1 MLGQTFGGRY
11 RVTQALGSG
20 GFGRTYIAED
30 IQRPGSPRC
39 VLKQLRF
46 DSPDQG
52 LLSQVR
58 RMFTQEAETL
68 EKLGEHDQIPRLL
81 ASFEENNEFYLV
93 QELIEGQSL
102 NETLKPGYQ
111 LHETEVVAML
121 DDLLGILEFV
131 HSQQVIH
138 RDIKPENL
146 IRRSKD
152 HRLVLIDF
160 GAVKTLD
167 TLTRPMETTAQNAP
181 SIPVYTTGYAA
192 SEQCLGQPR
201 YSSDLYSLGVIGIQ
215 ALTGQ
220 HPNQLKYDPQTCQL
234 QWQEQA
240 PEVNDRLAAVLNQMT
255 QFHFNDRYSN
265 ATQVRKA
272 LKSVMVPPTRL
283 MLPGE
288 ETPFATA
295 TLPKEEPALEAV
307 QNPMPWKWIAGG
319 AAAFAIV
326 GGLWQWKP
334 SPTSPTSPNLAAAV
348 RQQISS
354 GERVLNN
361 DDSPSKQNATEN
373 IAAGQPLAAIAALE
387 KARRRDPNDPEALIY
402 LNNARIGKKPSY
414 AIAAVLPL
422 TTQGKTANEVLR
434 GIAQVQ
440 DQVNQ
445 SGGIQG
451 KALKVILAD
460 DQNKP
465 EMAKQ
470 VAQALVQDP
479 TVLGVVG
486 HGSSDATLAAAEV
499 YRAGELVA
507 IAPLSSAVKL
517 SGFSPYL
524 FRTMPSDQLPAKQLA
539 DYVTTKLKK
548 KRLAILFNSSNT
560 YSKSLKEEFKNA
572 FFYANKGE
580 VVSEIDV
587 NEADFDAADSL
598 KTLTQQKAEVIFLAV
613 NGDKL
618 DQALLLAQL
627 NNNRLPLIGGDA
639 LYSSKTL
646 KTGGKAVSSLV
657 IAVPI
662 QQISLDESRFQD
674 QAKKL
679 WGEGVSWRSALAY
692 DATRAL
698 VTGLTQAD
706 SRRGL
711 QTALS
716 SPQFHAVGATQPVK
730 FMESGDRKGAIQLV
744 RIAPEKTG
752 TNVFKPLP

>member
-11 RVTQALGSG
+11 RVTQALGAG
-20 GFGRTYIAED
+20 GFGRTYVAED
-30 IQRPGSPRC
+30 TQRPGSPHC

-46 DSPDQG
+46 DSPDPH
-52 LLSQVR
+52 LLQQVR

-111 LHETEVVAML
+111 LHEAEVVALL
-121 DDLLGILEFV
+121 DDVLGILEFV

-160 GAVKTLD
+160 GAVKTID
-167 TLTRPMETTAQNAP
+167 TLTRPIETAAQIAP

-220 HPNQLKYDPQTCQL
+220 HPSQLNYNPTCQL
-234 QWQEQA
+234 EWQDQA
-240 PEVNDRLAAVLNQMT
+240 PGVNDRLAAILNQMT
-255 QFHFNDRYSN
+255 QFHFNDRYAN

-272 LKSVMVPPTRL
+272 LKGVMVPPTRL

-288 ETPFATA
+288 ATA
-295 TLPKEEPALEAV
+295 FGPATSSREDPAAAQKPL
-307 QNPMPWKWIAGG
+307 PWKWIAG
-319 AAAFAIV
+319 AAAVSAV
-326 GGLWQWKP
+326 AGGIWQWQP
-334 SPTSPTSPNLAAAV
+334 SPQLPSSPNLAASV

-361 DDSPSKQNATEN
+361 DDSPSKQNATEHM
-373 IAAGQPLAAIAALE
+373 AAGQPVAAIAALE

-422 TTQGKTANEVLR
+422 TTQAKTANEVLR

-440 DQVNQ
+440 DQINQ

-451 KALKVILAD
+451 KALKVVLAD

-499 YRAGELVA
+499 YKAGELVA

-539 DYVTTKLKK
+539 DYVTNKLKK

-572 FFYANKGE
+572 FFYANQGE

-598 KTLTQQKAEVIFLAV
+598 KTLTQKKAEVIFLAI

-627 NNNRLPLIGGDA
+627 NANRLPLIGGDA

-646 KTGGKAVSSLV
+646 KIGGKTMSSLV
-657 IAVPI
+657 IAVPV
-662 QQISLDESRFQD
+662 QQISLDESRFQA

-679 WGEGVSWRSALAY
+679 WGESVSWRSALAF

-698 VTGLTQAD
+698 ITGLTQAD

-711 QTALS
+711 QTILS
-716 SPQFHAVGATQPVK
+716 NPQFHAVGATQPVK
-730 FMESGDRKGAIQLV
+730 FLDTGDRKGAIQLL
-744 RIAPEKTG
+744 RLAPDKTG
-752 TNVFKPLP
+752 NAFKPLP